1 MTGSKRPVK
10 RECVDVCMNTF
21 RFMQNEAMYDL
32 NLDNLDC
39 LILGSRC
46 GVSVTI
52 MVSEGVNVSFLL

>member
-1 MTGSKRPVK
+1 M
-10 RECVDVCMNTF
+10 CVNVCMNTF

-39 LILGSRC
+39 PMVGSRF